1 MQLRRIEVSAF
12 RCFNDRVVIDEIGN
26 GVTLIVGDNEA
37 GKSTILAALQT
48 VLFEKHNVTGA
59 VANAMLPYGSK
70 VRPEITLEF
79 DHDGARY
86 RLHKAFHQRP
96 AAELD
101 ADSGGR
107 WTGDAAEERLREMLE
122 FTPPGKGGS
131 KPEHRGLQALFW
143 VEQGSSHAQP
153 HVTET
158 AQTSLAGA
166 LEAEVG
172 TVTGGERGRYLI
184 KSIEDRMLKFFTPKT
199 RKPAGPFKEA
209 IDRAEE
215 ARDCRDELAA
225 RLKDFEDKVEA
236 LARERDRLA
245 KLKADDPLGAADN
258 RVKEAQAAIR
268 SVESLEARLETAKA
282 NRKTAE
288 SQHELARSRLKRR
301 QEDREAAEKAEEEVA
316 RLKQKEQSAQDA
328 VNAAQ
333 KALDGAQNA
342 HGGAKEAFEAA
353 EREAGD
359 AHRLA
364 DLLRKSEE
372 LKVAQTR
379 LQKAKAADEAA
390 KNLKAR
396 ANASPFT
403 PEVLEELRRLDRDA
417 HQARARLEA
426 VATRIEFDP
435 EEGRRVFIDDAPVET
450 GALTLTESTRIELEG
465 FGRIQVT
472 PGGEDLSSRRE
483 AAEAAVED
491 LKRAL
496 DEHGVTDLEDAERQ
510 ATERQTWLKDAEIHR
525 NAVESQAPEG
535 LDALSENVAGLDA
548 QVARLSEDIEED
560 EVPEL
565 STDEAAAHADEL
577 ALNLKDA
584 QTSERKASDQ
594 VKDEQNQLKT
604 AKTNSTTAAVQREA
618 AVNTARSLG
627 KKLDQAAEGESDDA
641 LENAFKE
648 AAKAL
653 TDEANTVADI
663 QKGLEESDPK
673 GARSELESATDA
685 RDKVGKNLQSFRD
698 RIQRLEVELRTL
710 GQDDMMAELEIA
722 VGECERAEAQETRL
736 CHEAKALTLLLDN
749 LAEAEQAARETFLG
763 PVRDRVEPYLKRLFP
778 GSELVLDDQ
787 SLAITHL
794 RRDGK
799 DEPYDRLSVGTREQL
814 AVLTRLAFADL
825 LGEHGKQSPIIL
837 DDALVFSDDGR
848 LEEMQRIL
856 DRAADRQQIIV
867 LTCHERAYFE
877 RGWATIRLEKCKG

>member
-26 GVTLIVGDNEA
+26 GVTLIVGDNEE

-143 VEQGSSHAQP
+143 VEQGSSHVQP

-215 ARDCRDELAA
+215 ARDRRGELAA
-225 RLKDFEDKVEA
+225 RLKDFEDKVDA

-245 KLKADDPLGAADN
+245 KLEADDPLGAAHK
-258 RVKEAQAAIR
+258 RVTEAQTAVR
-268 SVESLEARLETAKA
+268 TVEGLETRLEIAEA
-282 NRKTAE
+282 NRKTAQ
-288 SQHELARSRLKRR
+288 SQDELARSRLKRR
-301 QEDREAAEKAEEEVA
+301 REDRKAHKKAENEAATF
-316 RLKQKEQSAQDA
+316 KQKEQSAQEA

-333 KALDGAQNA
+333 KALDAAQDAN
-342 HGGAKEAFEAA
+342 GKAKEALEAA

-359 AHRLA
+359 ARRLA
-364 DLLRKSEE
+364 DLLRKSEG
-372 LKVAQTR
+372 LKAAQTR
-379 LQKAKAADEAA
+379 LAKAKAADKAA
-390 KNLKAR
+390 TDLMAR

-403 PEVLEELRRLDRDA
+403 PEALEELRRLDRDA
-417 HQARARLEA
+417 HEAGARLEA

-435 EEGRRVFIDDAPVET
+435 EEGRRALIDGAPVET
-450 GALTLTESTRIELEG
+450 ETITLTESTRIELEG
-465 FGRIQVT
+465 FGRVQVT

-483 AAEAAVED
+483 AAEAAVGE

-496 DEHGVTDLEDAERQ
+496 DEHGAPDLDAAARQ
-510 ATERQTWLKDAEIHR
+510 ATERQTWLKDAEIHQ

-535 LDALSENVAGLDA
+535 LDALGENVAELEA
-548 QVARLSEDIEED
+548 EVARLSEGIEED

-565 STDEAAAHADEL
+565 SADDAAAHVDEL
-577 ALNLKDA
+577 VRNLKDA
-584 QTSERKASDQ
+584 ETSEREASDWM
-594 VKDEQNQLKT
+594 KDEQSHLET
-604 AKTNSTTAAVQREA
+604 AKTNLTSAAEQREA
-618 AVNTARSLG
+618 ATNTARSLR
-627 KKLDQAAEGESDDA
+627 KSLDQAAKEESDDA
-641 LENAFKE
+641 LEKAFEEAVNVLAGESNA
-648 AAKAL
+648 
-653 TDEANTVADI
+653 VAEI
-663 QKGLEESDPK
+663 QKALEESDPE
-673 GARSELESATDA
+673 GARSELKGATDA
-685 RDKVGKNLQSFRD
+685 RNKVEKSLQILRHGI
-698 RIQRLEVELRTL
+698 RELEVELRTL
-710 GQDDMMAELEIA
+710 GQDDMTAELEVA
-722 VGECERAEAQETRL
+722 VGECERTEAQETRL
-736 CHEAKALTLLLDN
+736 RHEAKALTLLHDTLS
-749 LAEAEQAARETFLG
+749 EEEQTARETFLG

>member
-26 GVTLIVGDNEA
+26 GVTLIVGDNEE
-37 GKSTILAALQT
+37 GKSTILAALQN

-122 FTPPGKGGS
+122 FAPPTKGGS

-153 HVTET
+153 HVNET

-172 TVTGGERGRYLI
+172 TVTGGARGRYLI
-184 KSIEDRMLKFFTPKT
+184 KSIEDRILKYFTPKT

-215 ARDCRDELAA
+215 ARDARDELAA

-245 KLKADDPLGAADN
+245 NLEADNPLGAAHK
-258 RVKEAQAAIR
+258 RVKEAQAAVRTIEGL
-268 SVESLEARLETAKA
+268 ESRLETAEA

-288 SQHELARSRLKRR
+288 SQHELAQSRLSRR
-301 QEDREAAEKAEEEVA
+301 REDREAAEKAEKEVA
-316 RLKQKEQSAQDA
+316 TFQQREQSAQET
-328 VNAAQ
+328 VNSAQ
-333 KALDGAQNA
+333 KTLDSAQNA
-342 HGGAKEAFEAA
+342 HGKTKEALKAA
-353 EREAGD
+353 EKKAADGR
-359 AHRLA
+359 RLA
-364 DLLRKSEE
+364 DLLRKSEG

-379 LQKAKAADEAA
+379 LAKAKVADEAVTD
-390 KNLKAR
+390 LKAR
-396 ANASPFT
+396 VNASPFT

-417 HQARARLEA
+417 HEAGARLEA

-435 EEGRRVFIDDAPVET
+435 EEGRRARIDGTPVET
-450 GALTLTESTRIELEG
+450 GALTLTESARIELEG

-483 AAEAAVED
+483 MAETTVGE

-496 DEHGVTDLEDAERQ
+496 DEHGAADLDDAIRQ
-510 ATERQTWLKDAEIHR
+510 ATERQAWLNDAKIHKI
-525 NAVESQAPEG
+525 AVESQAPEG
-535 LDALSENVAGLDA
+535 LDALSEHVAELEA
-548 QVARLSEDIEED
+548 EAARLSEGIDED
-560 EVPEL
+560 EVPKL
-565 STDEAAAHADEL
+565 SADRAAAHADEL
-577 ALNLKDA
+577 ARNLKDA
-584 QTSERKASDQ
+584 ESSEREASDW
-594 VKDEQNQLKT
+594 VKDEQSQLET
-604 AKTNSTTAAVQREA
+604 AKTNLKTAAEKREA
-618 AVNTARSLG
+618 AANTVRSLRER
-627 KKLDQAAEGESDDA
+627 LNEAAKNESDDA
-641 LENAFKE
+641 LEKASVE
-648 AAKAL
+648 AKKAL
-653 TDEANTVADI
+653 ADESDAVAEI
-663 QKGLEESDPK
+663 QKALEESDPG
-673 GARSELESATDA
+673 GARSELKSATDA
-685 RDKVGKNLQSFRD
+685 RDKVETNLQSLRD
-698 RIQRLEVELRTL
+698 GVRDLEVELRTL
-710 GQDDMMAELEIA
+710 GKDDMKAELEVA
-722 VGECERAEAQETRL
+722 VGECERAEVQETRL
-736 CHEAKALTLLLDN
+736 RHEAEALKLLYDT
-749 LAEAEQAARETFLG
+749 LAEEEQAARETFLG
-763 PVRDRVEPYLKRLFP
+763 PVRDRVEPYLRRLFP

-825 LGEHGKQSPIIL
+825 LGEHGKQSPIVL

-877 RGWATIRLEKCKG
+877 CGWATIRLEKCKG